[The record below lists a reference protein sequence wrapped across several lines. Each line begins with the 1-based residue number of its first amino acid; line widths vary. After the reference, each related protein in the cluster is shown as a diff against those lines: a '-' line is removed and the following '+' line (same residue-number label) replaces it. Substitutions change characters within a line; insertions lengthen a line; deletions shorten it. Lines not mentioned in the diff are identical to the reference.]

1 MPVDCNIKGN
11 DMNNDQLKDLL
22 IESGFVLWD
31 EESGRPGGAVD
42 WACDYD
48 QEIRKLIELVATK
61 CANLCCNSSFAD
73 SDAHAHNI
81 LYEFNVDNC
90 RDDK

>member
-1 MPVDCNIKGN
+1 
-11 DMNNDQLKDLL
+11 MNNDRLKELL
-22 IESGFVLWD
+22 SEAGFVFWD
-31 EESGRPGGAVD
+31 EDSGKPGGAVD

-48 QEIRKLIELVATK
+48 QEIRKLIELVANQ
-61 CANLCCNSSFAD
+61 CASICYNSSFAD
-73 SDAHAHNI
+73 SDAHAQNI